1 MKKRIIAL
9 LLAVIMLL
17 SFASCGLLEKLIPA
31 KPDPTD
37 EPIPTATVAPND
49 PTPAPKPTKEP
60 ASHTPKPAKAVYDDS
75 IIIEAYSEE
84 GSYTD
89 QWDNTYDY
97 SFHLPQIDL
106 DRPGAK
112 SINEEIMAVAGSEI
126 ETALDSLKND
136 MGAGL
141 LDVYWKSAWNGS
153 VLSLLIEC
161 DYDWAFTDY
170 AVFHYDCASDDV
182 LYNHDILQML
192 GMTEDEFVQRARRTA
207 ELEFDGTYSF
217 YLTDYAG
224 QNGFDTSFASTRN
237 WTLDDYNIDSGLM
250 VFPAEK
256 TMVIIPIGSMAGA
269 SYYLH
274 ELELAPM
281 PEQMTRYGFSRFVTA
296 EVGTGYGKI
305 VIEDVPEYED
315 QISYVE
321 DMCGV
326 RRGEEYYISGLYS
339 EYTDISVGFFGE
351 YYPLLFLTTV
361 RGEVECVDIFTGLMD
376 DCMCAFQ
383 LQGIG
388 NINYTFY
395 DEDDY
400 NELGYN
406 CVAYAA
412 DGTFHDLS
420 LAVMDAKLARHD
432 FYPDHLSS
440 SYYDDL
446 EDGTQSE
453 FIRYL
458 DLLSDNNF
466 EISTLVVET
475 GDYTTYQGWFEFLG
489 CNEDGVVY
497 TYYIAETGEEGAIAC
512 RRLDE
517 NYLVTSY
524 GRGEH
529 IFSTY
534 EYGSTLYV
542 PTYG

>member
-60 ASHTPKPAKAVYDDS
+60 ASHTPKPAKEVYDDS

-106 DRPGAK
+106 DKPGAK

-126 ETALDSLKND
+126 ETALDSLKSD

-141 LDVYWKSAWNGS
+141 LDVYWKSAWNGN

-170 AVFHYDCASDDV
+170 FVYHYDCAEDKV
-182 LYNHDILQML
+182 LYNHDVLEMM
-192 GMTEDEFVQRARRTA
+192 GMPEEEFVMRARRTA
-207 ELEFDGTYSF
+207 ELRFDDTNNF
-217 YLTDYAG
+217 YLTEYAG
-224 QNGFDTSFASTRN
+224 QNGFDISFASTRN
-237 WTLDDYNIDSGLM
+237 WTLDDYNIDSGLQI
-250 VFPAEK
+250 FPAET

-269 SYYLH
+269 SYYMQML
-274 ELELAPM
+274 ELEPM
-281 PEQMTRYGFSRFVTA
+281 PDQLTRYAFARFISA
-296 EVGTGYGKI
+296 EIGNGYGKI
-305 VIEDVPEYED
+305 VLEDVDDYD
-315 QISYVE
+315 DDISYLENV
-321 DMCGV
+321 CGV
-326 RRGEEYYISGLYS
+326 ERGKEYYISGLYS
-339 EYTDISVGFFGE
+339 EYTDASVAFLDDYF
-351 YYPLLFLTTV
+351 PVLFLTTV
-361 RGEVECVDIFTGLMD
+361 RGEVECVDIFTGLLD
-376 DCMCAFQ
+376 DCLCAFQ

-388 NINYTFY
+388 NINYTYF
-395 DEDDY
+395 DEEDV
-400 NELGYN
+400 NGLGYK

-412 DGTFHDLS
+412 DGTNYDLS
-420 LAVMDAKLARHD
+420 IPLIASKNARHD
-432 FYPDHLSS
+432 FYPDHFSS

-446 EDGTQSE
+446 EDGTRSE

-458 DLLSDNNF
+458 DLKDENYF
-466 EISTLVVET
+466 EVSTLVVET
-475 GDYTTYQGWFEFLG
+475 GEMTTYNGFFQFLG
-489 CNEDGVVY
+489 CSEDGVVFS
-497 TYYIAETGEEGAIAC
+497 YYIFETEEDGAIAF
-512 RRLDE
+512 RRVDS

-524 GRGEH
+524 GHGGH

-534 EYGSTLYV
+534 EYGSALYV